1 MRECV
6 AAFIIRDEK
15 VLLGRRSETR
25 PFYPNIWDCFG
36 GHLKT
41 NETLENALHR
51 ELFEELGITPTEYEF
66 LLTVDEPF
74 PEKNGAG
81 EYHFYLVTDFNG
93 EALNEQP
100 DEHSEIDWFGFEE
113 TLNLPFA
120 HPLYAE
126 MIGKIFERE

>member
-6 AAFIIRDEK
+6 AAFVVKEGKI
-15 VLLGRRSETR
+15 LLGKRSETR
-25 PFYPNIWDCFG
+25 SFYPNIWDCFG
-36 GHLKT
+36 GHLKA

-81 EYHFYLVTDFNG
+81 KYHLYLITDFNG
-93 EALNEQP
+93 EALNKQS
-100 DEHSEIDWFGFEE
+100 DEHSFIAWFEFEE
-113 TLNLPFA
+113 ALKLKFVHPF
-120 HPLYAE
+120 YWI
-126 MIGKIFERE
+126 MIRRFFE